1 MAEYPEWDACEDCLG
16 SGGQRDEY
24 GEGNCFACG
33 GSGRLP
39 ANGAAQLVLE
49 KQEEKLM
56 DAAYAQ
62 AERDLDDGE
71 RY

>member
-1 MAEYPEWDACEDCLG
+1 MTENPQWDSCEDCMG

-24 GEGNCFACG
+24 GEGNCGACV

-39 ANGAAQLVLE
+39 ANEAARLVLE
-49 KQEEKLM
+49 KQEKKRME
-56 DAAYAQ
+56 AVYAQ
-62 AERDLDDGE
+62 AERDLDDRE